1 MSNGPASVV
10 KMMFLSTVHPDWLNA
25 LEAYVAACEAR
36 DKAAAVFDK
45 AEHRL
50 QQREAE
56 MRAVYE
62 RLTAEEKAGG

>member
-1 MSNGPASVV
+1 MADDPSVLLE
-10 KMMFLSTVHPDWLNA
+10 MMGLSTVHPDWLNA

-36 DKAAAVFDK
+36 DKAAAAFDK

-62 RLTAEEKAGG
+62 RLTGEGKAGG

>member
-1 MSNGPASVV
+1 MTSVL
-10 KMMFLSTVHPDWLNA
+10 KMMGIPDPGRTHPDWLAA

-36 DKAAAVFDK
+36 DKAAGTFDK
-45 AEHRL
+45 AEHAL

-62 RLTAEEKAGG
+62 RLTGEENGDG